1 MLSTGKL
8 QTLQKKKSALATIGH
23 STVVSSEI
31 TSRKCGRIRFKLT
44 NGKFKLFDFT
54 MKLEAKFHVRDQT
67 VAMHKYDQQL
77 RIISRD

>member
-1 MLSTGKL
+1 MNAQVDLSAKGKSLENTALLSTGKL
-8 QTLQKKKSALATIGH
+8 QTLQNKKSAFATIGH

-54 MKLEAKFHVRDQT
+54 MNNRD
-67 VAMHKYDQQL
+67 
-77 RIISRD
+77 